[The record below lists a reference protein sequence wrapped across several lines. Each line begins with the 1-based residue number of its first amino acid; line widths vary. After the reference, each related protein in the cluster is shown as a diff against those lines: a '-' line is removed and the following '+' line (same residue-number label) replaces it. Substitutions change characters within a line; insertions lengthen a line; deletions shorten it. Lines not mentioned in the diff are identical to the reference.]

1 MSNRD
6 ILATPEDCFN
16 EYRQYYIK
24 IFNSVCL
31 IIAMLVTVYMIKE
44 ATYIIGECEKNA
56 KASECSDRMF
66 FSGVLVS
73 SVALF
78 IILATDRDPMKVLRH
93 LHRTSVISLSALQ
106 WDEIRRCLRRVNLS
120 AWIGC
125 TGILFIVAM
134 IFVRPSLDDELGK
147 LPFIAAYALTGARFG
162 RIVSNGTAG
171 RILRKNGVVLH
182 VDASNRDGAGGLAV
196 VGNFYIIQVSVLLIP
211 LCWITYWLIDMFW
224 TREYQQWLEIFIV
237 LIGVVFA
244 TAVVGLIIP
253 LCSFRKMMLDWKRN
267 RNIYK
272 VIVHRIWQ
280 DRRDPHVRALATIP
294 DWPISS
300 ETLRTALLGTTL
312 PIVLTAMAFVRFF
325 G

>member
-6 ILATPEDCFN
+6 KLPTPEDCFN

-24 IFNSVCL
+24 VFNSVCL
-31 IIAMLVTVYMIKE
+31 ILAILVTGYMIIE
-44 ATYIIGECEKNA
+44 ATSFIGKCK
-56 KASECSDRMF
+56 KALDASGCNDRMF

-93 LHRTSVISLSALQ
+93 LHRTSVISLCASQ
-106 WDEIRRCLRRVNLS
+106 WDEIRRYLRRVNLS
-120 AWIGC
+120 AWVGC

-134 IFVRPSLDDELGK
+134 VVVRPNLDDELEK

-162 RIVSNGTAG
+162 RIVSNGIVG
-171 RILRKNGVVLH
+171 LILRKNGVVLH
-182 VDASNRDGAGGLAV
+182 VDTSNRDGAGGLAV

-224 TREYQQWLEIFIV
+224 TGEYQHWFAIFIV
-237 LIGVVFA
+237 LIGVVLV
-244 TAVVGLIIP
+244 TGVVGLIIP
-253 LCSFRKMMLDWKRN
+253 LCKFREMMLDWKRKN
-267 RNIYK
+267 SIYE
-272 VIVHRIWQ
+272 VIARKMWQ
-280 DRRDPHVRALATIP
+280 NRRDFHVRALATIP

-312 PIVLTAMAFVRFF
+312 PIVLTAMAFV
-325 G
+325 GNS